1 MSQLDGS
8 KMAELSEPQSPSKV
22 SPLGAAPA
30 TAAEETMSAITSGD
44 GCGAA
49 DGLVQAL
56 LRSGNDVAS
65 GARPILEARQL
76 YKAYRKG
83 RHEISVLRGVE
94 LQVRQGEFV
103 AVVGASGSGK
113 STLLHVLGTLDAPD
127 RGEVWFE
134 GRRLDTLSPR
144 EKDKVRNEAIAF
156 IFQFYHLLPELTLLE
171 NVMMPALI
179 RCSVPV
185 WLWQRWSARKRA
197 WQLLDRLGL
206 ASQANRRP
214 AELSGGELQ
223 RAAIARALF
232 AQPKLLLADEP
243 TGNLDPANASQIAAL
258 LRDLNRNERMT
269 IIMVTHNWELAQQ
282 ADRVLRLADGQ
293 LHPVCREMP
302 GGQWP
307 ATGAPDERPAS

>member
-1 MSQLDGS
+1 
-8 KMAELSEPQSPSKV
+8 MAELSEPQSPSKV
-22 SPLGAAPA
+22 LPLGAASG
-30 TAAEETMSAITSGD
+30 TGLAAEETMSGIASGD

-49 DGLVQAL
+49 DGLAQAL
-56 LRSGNDVAS
+56 PRSGNNVVNE
-65 GARPILEARQL
+65 ARSILEARQL

-94 LQVRQGEFV
+94 LQVSQGEFV

-127 RGEVWFE
+127 QGEVWFE

-144 EKDKVRNEAIAF
+144 EKDKVRNEEIAF

-179 RCSVPV
+179 RCSVAV

-206 ASQANRRP
+206 GSQANRRP

-282 ADRVLRLADGQ
+282 ADRILRLADGQ

-302 GGQWP
+302 SGQWSA
-307 ATGAPDERPAS
+307 ATAPDERLASQP